1 MASKIIVN
9 EISAPTTGANANK
22 VIIPSGVTLDASGGG
37 LTTPSGHIIQVVTA
51 RSEGPAISSTSTGF
65 VNSGLGISIT
75 PKFATSKIV
84 VETSFTSTS
93 SSGNSANAGTNF
105 KFFKSIAGGAYSS
118 IRSGNGF
125 LEYSSDSGNYN
136 HSVAHMIEE
145 ISPNTTGVVAFRIYY
160 RTLSGFI
167 GGIQRD
173 WGGVNFRA
181 MEIAQ

>member
-1 MASKIIVN
+1 MTTLYVDNIAPNLQST
-9 EISAPTTGANANK
+9 ISAPNIKLPTGS
-22 VIIPSGVTLDASGGG
+22 V
-37 LTTPSGHIIQVVTA
+37 IQVVTA
-51 RSEGPAISSTSTGF
+51 RSEGGAISSTSTGF
-65 VNSGLGISIT
+65 VNSGIGISIT
-75 PKFATSKIV
+75 PKFATSKIL

-93 SSGNSANAGTNF
+93 SSGNSANAGTTF

-136 HSVAHMIEE
+136 HSVAHMMEE

-160 RTLSGFI
+160 RTLSGFV

-173 WGGVNFRA
+173 WGGVNVRA
-181 MEIAQ
+181 MEIAG